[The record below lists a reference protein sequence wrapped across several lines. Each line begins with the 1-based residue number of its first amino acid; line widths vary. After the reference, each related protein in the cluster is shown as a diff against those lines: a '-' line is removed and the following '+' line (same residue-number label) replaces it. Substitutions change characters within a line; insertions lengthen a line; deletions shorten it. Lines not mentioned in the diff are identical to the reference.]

1 MGWIERLGT
10 GKTAILLSLVLRSD
24 AAPIEPP
31 GGYFVDINKLM
42 LMFVWREKRPR
53 MAEAVLKEKNAV
65 RGPRAD
71 IETDCK
77 GTAIK
82 AM

>member
-82 AM
+82 TV